1 MSLVTDVSL
10 VSYVNLVSDNF
21 LVSVKSPELSLA
33 TELVNI
39 IQCTII
45 LRDLCP

>member
-10 VSYVNLVSDNF
+10 VSYVKLVSDNC
-21 LVSVKSPELSLA
+21 LVAVMSHELSLA

-39 IQCTII
+39 IQCTVI
-45 LRDLCP
+45 LRDLCL